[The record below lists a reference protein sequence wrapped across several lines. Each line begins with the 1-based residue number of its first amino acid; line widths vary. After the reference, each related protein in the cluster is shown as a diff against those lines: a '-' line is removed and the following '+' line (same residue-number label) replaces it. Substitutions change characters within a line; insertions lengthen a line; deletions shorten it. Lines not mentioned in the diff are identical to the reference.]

1 MGEDDRKR
9 LLGIYRLDWA
19 TVGGRRTLRATLAE
33 LLAPGFDSRLSSRF
47 AGRWEAALDELRAIT
62 HSLEHD
68 FQRFTFEPADWRES
82 RDGRFVVFGGF
93 TAVARASQLEV
104 GGEFGHVW
112 TVEDG
117 RALSLEGYP
126 GAAEALSAAGLAAS
140 EST

>member
-1 MGEDDRKR
+1 MGDEDRER

-33 LLAPGFDSRLSSRF
+33 LLAPDFDSRLTSRF
-47 AGRWEAALDELRAIT
+47 NGRWDTALDELRAIT

-68 FQRFTFEPADWRES
+68 FQRFSFEPADCRET
-82 RDGRFVVFGGF
+82 DGGRFVVTGRF

-112 TVEDG
+112 TIEG
-117 RALSLEGYP
+117 GQALKLEGYP
-126 GAAEALSAAGLAAS
+126 GAAEALSAAGLAVPS
-140 EST
+140 PS